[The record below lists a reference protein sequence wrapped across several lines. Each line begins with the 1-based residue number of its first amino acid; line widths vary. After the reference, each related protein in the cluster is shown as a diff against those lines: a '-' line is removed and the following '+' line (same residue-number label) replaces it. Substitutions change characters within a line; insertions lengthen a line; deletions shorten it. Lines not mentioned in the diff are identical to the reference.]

1 MTEEIRVGP
10 KSMEKVSVDSK
21 VNEHRAEFESKDD
34 ICRKKLRFWYLFLV
48 MHFVVYLAMDLPFV
62 DFENVKFIDL
72 TSEEDLY
79 NE

>member
-1 MTEEIRVGP
+1 MRLGR
-10 KSMEKVSVDSK
+10 KSLEKVTMESNA
-21 VNEHRAEFESKDD
+21 NEYKADFESKDV

-62 DFENVKFIDL
+62 DFENVKFTDL